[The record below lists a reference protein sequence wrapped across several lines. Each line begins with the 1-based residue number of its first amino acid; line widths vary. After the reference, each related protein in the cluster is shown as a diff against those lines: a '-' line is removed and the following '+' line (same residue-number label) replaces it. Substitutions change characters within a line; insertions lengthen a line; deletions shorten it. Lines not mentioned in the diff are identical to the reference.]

1 MAQLPSI
8 SVPKWAIALI
18 NNVYDIE
25 RKLALHGDPGNGLR
39 NIDKIKDLLMDEGLT
54 YEDPL
59 GQPFKETRTDLDA
72 NISGEG
78 TENLVV
84 IEVIKPI
91 VRVDIE
97 GFSRVV
103 QKGIVLVQSKDS
115 GI

>member
-1 MAQLPSI
+1 MAQIPSI
-8 SVPKWAIALI
+8 AVPKWAISMI
-18 NNVYDIE
+18 NNVFEIE
-25 RKLALHGDPGNGLR
+25 RKLMLHGDPANGLR
-39 NIDKIKDLLMDEGLT
+39 NIDKIKDLLKEEGLT

-72 NISGEG
+72 NITGTN

-91 VRVDIE
+91 IRGDFE

-103 QKGIVLVQSKDS
+103 QKGIVLVQSNDS